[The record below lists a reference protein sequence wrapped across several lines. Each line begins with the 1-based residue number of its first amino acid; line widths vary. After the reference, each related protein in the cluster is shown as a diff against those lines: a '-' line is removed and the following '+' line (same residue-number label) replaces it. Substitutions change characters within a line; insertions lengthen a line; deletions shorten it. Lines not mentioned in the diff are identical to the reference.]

1 MIRGGGAR
9 CLRAWIQLMRL
20 DQMLGH
26 HATGDQMFLNDA
38 FEHRRITVA
47 VPRSFR
53 VHDRNRTTLADA
65 EAVGFGAKDAAPLR
79 ELQLF
84 EATLQKIPRRDATL
98 LIAAF
103 GFGLIAA
110 KKNVAP
116 RNRHTNAGRDL
127 SLGIAHAGSIFN
139 ACSEA

>member
-1 MIRGGGAR
+1 M
-9 CLRAWIQLMRL
+9 
-20 DQMLGH
+20 MLEGEFGNWPP
-26 HATGDQMFLNDA
+26 ADEMFLNDA

-47 VPRSFR
+47 VPSPFR

-84 EATLQKIPRRDATL
+84 EATLQKIPRRDAPL
-98 LIAAF
+98 LVAAF

-116 RNRHTNAGRDL
+116 GNRHTNAGRDL